1 MFPRL
6 WVVQLRGHI
15 LRTTFRNTALIIA
28 LPLLYVFLPQVVATA
43 HGYLRGYGHVPTD
56 FEAQVFADHWRIM
69 ALAALFTFVVVEI
82 QGFVLRRNQA
92 KPFIN
97 PSFQA
102 MIADLAQKARLTYT
116 PAIIYLPEG
125 PVNAAATKST
135 FFGGKV
141 LVMGDILQR
150 LDEREA
156 RAVFAHEIAHLVNR
170 DIWAML
176 LLRIGSGGLAWQK
189 WGLLV
194 ATIIAGQDYILQTV
208 RTLQLG
214 SPRDL
219 LFLLVALAITWM
231 MHTVYKLGEMAHS
244 RGREY
249 LADAGAIALTG
260 WGQRPQLISALLKVG
275 HGQTGWSPFRLLRRT
290 GGEIFMPH
298 PPIADRAAVLHIG
311 VSEAPAGVRIGEV
324 PDSGA
329 APA

>member
-6 WVVQLRGHI
+6 WVAQLRGHI
-15 LRTTFRNTALIIA
+15 LKTTFRHTVLLIA
-28 LPLLYVFLPQVVATA
+28 LPALYLFLPQFVATA
-43 HGYLRGYGHVPTD
+43 HAYLRGSGYVPTD
-56 FEAQVFADHWRIM
+56 FEAGVFAGHWRIM
-69 ALAALFTFVVVEI
+69 ALTALFTLIVVEI

-92 KPFIN
+92 RPFIN

-102 MIADLAQKARLTYT
+102 MIADLAQRARLPYT

-150 LDEREA
+150 LDERET

-194 ATIIAGQDYILQTV
+194 ATIIAGQDYIFQTA

-219 LFLLVALAITWM
+219 LFLLVALAITWIV
-231 MHTVYKLGEMAHS
+231 HTVYKLGEMGHS

-249 LADAGAIALTG
+249 LADVGAVALTG
-260 WGQRPQLISALLKVG
+260 WDHRAELISALLKVG

-298 PPIADRAAVLHIG
+298 PPIASRAEVLHIAASQVPG
-311 VSEAPAGVRIGEV
+311 GVRVSEV
-324 PDSGA
+324 PDSHA
-329 APA
+329 AAA